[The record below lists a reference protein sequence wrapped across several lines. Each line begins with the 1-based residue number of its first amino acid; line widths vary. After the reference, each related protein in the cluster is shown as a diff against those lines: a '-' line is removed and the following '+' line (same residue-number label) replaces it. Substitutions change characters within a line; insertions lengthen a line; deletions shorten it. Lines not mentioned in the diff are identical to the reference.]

1 MWDDNA
7 NYDVFLK
14 FTNNAMATYQSS
26 LPLFDLQTTDA
37 ARAATLTRG
46 SFSAIDIALVLDA
59 TGSMADELTYLQ
71 SEFTGISTAVS
82 TGFPNADVR
91 WSLVVYR
98 DAGDEYVTRSFDFT
112 NAVSGF
118 QQNLAAQRAYGGGD
132 EPEAVP
138 EALQASLGKAWRGP
152 SVAQVMFWVADAPH
166 HANATTAMKTALAT
180 AKNQGI
186 RIYPV
191 AASSANPLAEAT
203 MRVGAQLTG
212 GRYLFLT
219 DDSGVG
225 NAHSEP
231 KVPCYYVTKFSDA
244 IVRSVAMELTGKYVA
259 PPQGSIVRV
268 VGTPTGDVCEQA
280 VTLDGGSETGVVV
293 PEAAPES
300 DGQAGD

>member
-1 MWDDNA
+1 
-7 NYDVFLK
+7 
-14 FTNNAMATYQSS
+14 
-26 LPLFDLQTTDA
+26 
-37 ARAATLTRG
+37 
-46 SFSAIDIALVLDA
+46 LDA

-71 SEFTGISTAVS
+71 NEFTGISTAVS
-82 TGFPNADVR
+82 TGFPNTDVR

-118 QQNLAAQRAYGGGD
+118 QQNLAAQRADGGGD

-268 VGTPTGDVCEQA
+268 VGTPIGDVCEQA